1 MTQVELCCCGRGG
14 DAIVA
19 GVLEQREQS
28 IEGVG
33 MTTPSASA
41 FDPQAFEGTAEYYA
55 VGRPPYSAQLADT
68 VARELSL
75 DGTGQLLDVGCGPG
89 VLVLAL
95 AQLFDQVTALDP
107 EPGMLQAGRRRCQQ
121 AGVANVRWVQGVAED
136 IATLNLGSWR
146 VVTFGQSFHRVRQLE
161 IAEAVYDLLVPG
173 GSLVLI
179 SHNVDDGRP
188 RPANPGYP
196 EIPHAAVRMLI
207 LDYLGDSTRHYLAT
221 WNEGQPARFEDT
233 LSQTRFGGSRTIYAP
248 GRPDLVRDIDTVVA
262 NYFSLSYA
270 APRWFGNRRADFEAD
285 LRHLLHEYSPDG
297 LFWDWPGDT
306 ELVIATK
313 TS

>member
-1 MTQVELCCCGRGG
+1 
-14 DAIVA
+14 
-19 GVLEQREQS
+19 
-28 IEGVG
+28 
-33 MTTPSASA
+33 MTTPSPSA

-55 VGRPPYSAQLADT
+55 VGRSPYSAQLADT
-68 VARELSL
+68 LARELSL

-89 VLVLAL
+89 VLVLPL
-95 AQLFDQVTALDP
+95 ARLFDQATALDP
-107 EPGMLQAGRRRCQQ
+107 EPGMLEAGRRSCQQ

-136 IATLNLGSWR
+136 IATLNLGPQR
-146 VVTFGQSFHRVRQLE
+146 VVTFGQSFHRVRRLE
-161 IAEAVYDLLVPG
+161 VAEVVYDLLVQG

-196 EIPHAAVRMLI
+196 EVPHAAVRKLI
-207 LDYLGDSTRHYLAT
+207 LDYLGDSTRNYLAT
-221 WNEGQPARFEDT
+221 WNEGQPARFEET

-248 GRPDLVRDIDTVVA
+248 GRPDLVSNIDTVVA
-262 NYFSLSYA
+262 NCFSLSYA

-313 TS
+313 A